1 MSHPLV
7 NDLHEYTDEELQAK
21 LHSLTTKYYMTHNPS
36 VKTQMQLIIDDLQI
50 ELSRRMANRQVE
62 RSEELKELDGLINI
76 S

>member
-7 NDLHEYTDEELQAK
+7 NDLNEQTDEELQTK
-21 LHSLTTKYYMTHNPS
+21 LHSLTAKYYMTHNPS
-36 VKTQMQLIIDDLQI
+36 VKMQMQLIIDDLQI
-50 ELSRRMANRQVE
+50 ELSRLMANRQIE